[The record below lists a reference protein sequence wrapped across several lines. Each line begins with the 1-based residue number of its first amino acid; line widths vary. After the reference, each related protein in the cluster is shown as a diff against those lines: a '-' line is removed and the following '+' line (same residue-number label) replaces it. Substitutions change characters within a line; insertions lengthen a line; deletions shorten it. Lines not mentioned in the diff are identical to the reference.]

1 MSAPHKRVFRAR
13 AAFLVYTVF
22 YGFVFLLTGGAALNP
37 DVPLAG
43 RLACAAIAAGIVY
56 MGRIAW
62 RAGVEV
68 DEEHVTVRGW
78 SGRNVAVPWSEVQ
91 GFALLSNGKG
101 GAWVSVLT
109 LDGRRLNTQG
119 LAVNSMRSEW
129 GHSVVAELEASRPK
143 A

>member
-1 MSAPHKRVFRAR
+1 
-13 AAFLVYTVF
+13 L
-22 YGFVFLLTGGAALNP
+22 YGFLFLLTAGAALNP
-37 DVPLAG
+37 EVPIAG
-43 RLACAAIAAGIVY
+43 RLACATIAAGIAY

-62 RAGVEV
+62 RAGVQV
-68 DEEHVTVRGW
+68 DEEQVTVRKW

-109 LDGRRLNTQG
+109 TDGRRLKTQG
-119 LAVNSMRSEW
+119 LAVNSKRSEW
-129 GHSVVAELEASRPK
+129 GQSVVAQLEATRPK

>member
-1 MSAPHKRVFRAR
+1 MPTSHAELFRAR
-13 AAFLVYTVF
+13 GAFFIFAVF
-22 YGFVFLLTGGAALNP
+22 YGFLFLLTGGAALNP

-43 RLACAAIAAGIVY
+43 RIACATIAGGIAY

-62 RAGVEV
+62 RAGVQV
-68 DEEHVTVRGW
+68 DEDHVTVRKW
-78 SGRNVAVPWSEVQ
+78 SGQNVVVPWNEVK

-109 LDGRRLNTQG
+109 TDGRRLKTQG

-129 GHSVVAELEASRPK
+129 GQRVVARLEASRPK
-143 A
+143 S